1 MTLDARSAAGIRAA
15 SFEDAFRALYASR
28 FANLYRYLDRLT
40 GDAELASD
48 AAQEAFIRLHRR
60 GEMPDEP
67 MGWLVTVAN
76 NLVRDERRV
85 SGRRLRLLAE
95 QPQLVPVG
103 AAADPAADLERAER
117 IDAVRA
123 ALETLSLRD
132 RQALL
137 LRHSGYS
144 YREIAAA
151 LGLADTS
158 VGTTLVRAGQAF
170 RAAYQELHGAPD

>member
-1 MTLDARSAAGIRAA
+1 MTLDARPAGRGRTA
-15 SFEDAFRALYASR
+15 SFEDAFQALYARR
-28 FANLYRYLDRLT
+28 FAGLFRYLDRLA
-40 GDAELASD
+40 GDAELAAD
-48 AAQEAFIRLHRR
+48 VAQEAFIRLHAR
-60 GEMPDEP
+60 GEMPDQP

-76 NLVRDERRV
+76 NLVRDERRLT
-85 SGRRLRLLAE
+85 GRRLQLLAE
-95 QPQLVPVG
+95 QPQRVPLG
-103 AAADPAADLERAER
+103 AAADPGADLERAER

-123 ALETLSLRD
+123 ALDTLTERE

-137 LRHSGYS
+137 LRHAGYS

-170 RAAYQELHGAPD
+170 RAAYQELHGAPE